1 MIIRQTEV
9 LQRIVD
15 EFSKFARMPEPK
27 KRVINIHELI
37 KSSVLLQ
44 KAVYANIAFNLKFD
58 DFNSSIFGDYSMLS
72 QAFTNLLKNAAESI
86 NLSQK
91 HLSVDNK
98 IKGFIDIITDTN
110 FNTLEI
116 KIIDTG
122 MGLDKGITNFFEP
135 YVTTKQNGTGLGL
148 AIVRK
153 IIEQHDGSLLLY
165 NSKLVLHRKYNKG
178 VVAEI
183 KLPLVL
189 NKSNLNVKKNLK
201 QIL

>member
-1 MIIRQTEV
+1 MPGRDKT
-9 LQRIVD
+9 
-15 EFSKFARMPEPK
+15 FSIFTGCFIGA
-27 KRVINIHELI
+27 
-37 KSSVLLQ
+37 
-44 KAVYANIAFNLKFD
+44 D

-189 NKSNLNVKKNLK
+189 NKSNLNVKKKSKTDFVNNK
-201 QIL
+201 M